1 MPLSACIRHLLVCTY
16 IIHSLQL
23 HLYRYLLLWAHNM
36 HMKPHKQCAVCLF
49 VLSDST
55 FPDWFHHKSMLSSH
69 PLKLWS
75 HRYVCSNCRVWRW
88 IIHFF
93 LFLSHTCFALTPHFN
108 SIFLFLVFLISS
120 PSFRPPPPPFV
131 SILPMHGFNSLSPSS
146 SPSVFPFL
154 PPHAPASFFSS
165 HSQPSLSHSLCLLSL
180 SLLLYC
186 QPLGKSQPSLLF
198 IY

>member
-120 PSFRPPPPPFV
+120 PSFRPPPPLLSQFYPCTALIRSLHLLLLLSSLFFPLT
-131 SILPMHGFNSLSPSS
+131 LPLLSSHPTLSL
-146 SPSVFPFL
+146 PFL
-154 PPHAPASFFSS
+154 T
-165 HSQPSLSHSLCLLSL
+165 LSVSSLCLS
-180 SLLLYC
+180 SC
-186 QPLGKSQPSLLF
+186 TVSP
-198 IY
+198 